1 MWYILATCDYFC
13 CYYFANFQYYK
24 KQVAQVAELAIIKK
38 LKNTRYFS
46 SKSNYIKY
54 EQPKTFQALIVSD

>member
-54 EQPKTFQALIVSD
+54 E

>member
-24 KQVAQVAELAIIKK
+24 KQVAQVAELAIIKNQNEK
-38 LKNTRYFS
+38 ILDILVQRLT
-46 SKSNYIKY
+46 
-54 EQPKTFQALIVSD
+54 T